1 MKNLEKDVKKMSG
14 EFTTVNTQLQNLK
27 QDESD
32 LSDSE
37 DEYEASYF
45 QMAEINFG
53 QSDFHFA
60 GLDKKINPVLQVF
73 SARLPVVTSS

>member
-45 QMAEINFG
+45 QMAEINFVKSYF
-53 QSDFHFA
+53 QFA
-60 GLDKKINPVLQVF
+60 QLDEKF
-73 SARLPVVTSS
+73 